1 VSMSGR
7 FSKPV
12 IPGDTLTISIW
23 EQADGKANFRTTTQG
38 GDVVLDA
45 GVVTYKV

>member
-1 VSMSGR
+1 MSGR

-12 IPGDTLTISIW
+12 IPGDTLTVSIW
-23 EQADGKANFRTTTQG
+23 EQGDGKATFRTTTQG

-45 GVVTYKV
+45 GQISYKG